1 SVYGSVYR
9 NFISP
14 FMLAFDQPA
23 PFGTKGRRY
32 VSNVP
37 AQSLAL
43 LNDPFIIEQCKLMGK
58 NIFDQKGD
66 ESSSLQNL
74 YATITGKEL
83 TPETEKKLITF
94 LESQSTALG
103 KQDQQ
108 VWADLAHVLI
118 NSKSFLFLN

>member
-1 SVYGSVYR
+1 
-9 NFISP
+9 
-14 FMLAFDQPA
+14 MLAFDQPA
-23 PFGTKGRRY
+23 PFGTKGRRS

-58 NIFDQKGD
+58 KIFELEAD
-66 ESSSLQNL
+66 ESSSLNDL
-74 YATITGKEL
+74 YSTITGKRL
-83 TPETEKKLITF
+83 TSDTEKKLIAF
-94 LESQSTALG
+94 LESQSTDLG
-103 KQDQQ
+103 KKDQQ

>member
-1 SVYGSVYR
+1 
-9 NFISP
+9 
-14 FMLAFDQPA
+14 MLAFDQPA
-23 PFGTKGRRY
+23 PFGTKGRRS

-43 LNDPFIIEQCKLMGK
+43 LNDPFVIEQCKLMGK
-58 NIFDQKGD
+58 NISERQVD
-66 ESSSLQNL
+66 ESKSLQNL
-74 YATITGKEL
+74 YSTITGKQL
-83 TPETEKKLITF
+83 TSDTEKKLLAF

-103 KQDQQ
+103 TRDQQ